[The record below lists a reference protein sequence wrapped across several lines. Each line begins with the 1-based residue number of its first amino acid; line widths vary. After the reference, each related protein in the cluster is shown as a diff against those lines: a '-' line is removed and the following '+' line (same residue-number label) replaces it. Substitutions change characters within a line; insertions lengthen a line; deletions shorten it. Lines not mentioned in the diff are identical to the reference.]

1 MGLALP
7 LTLLHVLAFAATAHA
22 QITWPDLTT
31 WCDLWRSDK
40 VCEGYQ
46 TRYVEADCPTY
57 APYDCVWSTTECE
70 MSAADTADWDYGG
83 GFKTTLQQAFSDQ
96 LPCGSYSSDSASCDA
111 SNFCVWHSDAY
122 SSHCEPSVPGV
133 LEVMSATGAN
143 AAIEAYALYEK
154 RRYTC
159 RTNDESTCDTVDGCR
174 WEGCGGTSSSNWQ
187 ACQAK
192 DETTCEADN
201 CAWDFGTNT
210 CSGSNPDCANAADQ
224 GTCQNVLENNC
235 RWRGCSDDHE
245 YGVIQ
250 VATACEAE
258 YSVTDLDL
266 IAKGYGRD
274 TWDQFVNGGGGG
286 GSMPSGHSPSCEP
299 THYAS
304 FSGSSLVG
312 AYASSS
318 APFTADGVYY
328 ALFVIQFGDASQLST
343 LLLWGGDPNDYSCGA
358 WRGGLLASTGAM
370 YMDSQ
375 CNGPRGNQI
384 SGSVS
389 TTEALT
395 LNAQYVVEFYYDS
408 VNSVARMWKTCL
420 GGCGS
425 HEVQGEVVET
435 TQSGGEIVTLIFS
448 DGPISIGYDAHADS
462 AADFQG
468 MVFEAAFYDCEQSSS
483 SGPPPSTIAYA
494 FEPDCAAVANATSQA
509 QALKVIDTEYA
520 FDRAGSYV
528 YVRADAT
535 TADTLSGW
543 QDLFLWGGTVQ
554 CDGLFFGLDNGQLF
568 VGQQCNS
575 AIYAVDL
582 AEFAP
587 AASTRYV
594 FEVYFRDAT
603 NELRIWVDEIEVTPS
618 GGTTFDLTWTD
629 GYASLGYGAHNNYI
643 EPWGGT
649 VHDLSFYECVA
660 PTSAGPPPAAGPF
673 TSSANLKSAVDNCIA
688 ATVNPDLTLYPS
700 CVATDVPPGS
710 GRFCCSL
717 CGADCLDGGATD
729 MPDWNVSQVTSFY
742 GLFDGKGDFDED
754 LSSWDVSSVT
764 NMERTFLGASAFNSP
779 IGDWNV
785 ASVTTMDSMFQDAS
799 AFDAN
804 ITGWS
809 SPQSSQNMFLGAAAF
824 LARFANC
831 GVGTPDATVCLRDTY
846 PQSSAA
852 YDGPAAA
859 WDSRFCDFSAL
870 APADGGLGECD
881 AQVPKGTMCAPTC
894 ADPSALAMKGVCGK
908 VTIPPACVCE
918 CAEKRAMFGFN
929 V

>member
-1 MGLALP
+1 MGLP
-7 LTLLHVLAFAATAHA
+7 GGVTLLHVLAFAATAHA

-31 WCDLWRSDK
+31 WCDLWRSNK
-40 VCEGYQ
+40 VCEAYQ

-70 MSAADTADWDYGG
+70 MSAADTADWGYGG
-83 GFKTTLQQAFSDQ
+83 GFKITLQQAFSDQ

-111 SNFCVWHSDAY
+111 SNFCLWHSDAY

-174 WEGCGGTSSSNWQ
+174 WQGCGGTSSSNWQ

-192 DETTCEADN
+192 DESTCEADN

-210 CSGSNPDCANAADQ
+210 CSGSNPDCADAADQ
-224 GTCQNVLENNC
+224 GTCENVLENNC
-235 RWRGCSDDHE
+235 WWGGCSDDHE

-274 TWDQFVNGGGGG
+274 TWDQFVNGGGG
-286 GSMPSGHSPSCEP
+286 SMPRGHSPSCPP

-328 ALFVIQFGDASQLST
+328 ALFAIQFGDASQLRT
-343 LLLWGGDPNDYSCGA
+343 LLLWGGDPNDSSCGA

-370 YMDSQ
+370 YMDSR
-375 CNGPRGNQI
+375 CNGPLGNQI

-468 MVFEAAFYDCEQSSS
+468 MVLEAAFYDCEQSSS
-483 SGPPPSTIAYA
+483 PGPPPST
-494 FEPDCAAVANATSQA
+494 
-509 QALKVIDTEYA
+509 
-520 FDRAGSYV
+520 
-528 YVRADAT
+528 
-535 TADTLSGW
+535 
-543 QDLFLWGGTVQ
+543 
-554 CDGLFFGLDNGQLF
+554 
-568 VGQQCNS
+568 
-575 AIYAVDL
+575 
-582 AEFAP
+582 
-587 AASTRYV
+587 
-594 FEVYFRDAT
+594 
-603 NELRIWVDEIEVTPS
+603 
-618 GGTTFDLTWTD
+618 
-629 GYASLGYGAHNNYI
+629 
-643 EPWGGT
+643 
-649 VHDLSFYECVA
+649 
-660 PTSAGPPPAAGPF
+660 PAAGPF

-729 MPDWNVSQVTSFY
+729 MPNWDVSLVTSFE
-742 GLFDGKGDFDED
+742 GLFQDKTSFDED

-764 NMERTFLGASAFNSP
+764 NMERTFLGATAFNSP

-894 ADPSALAMKGVCGK
+894 ADLSALVVKGVCGK

>member
-1 MGLALP
+1 
-7 LTLLHVLAFAATAHA
+7 
-22 QITWPDLTT
+22 
-31 WCDLWRSDK
+31 
-40 VCEGYQ
+40 
-46 TRYVEADCPTY
+46 
-57 APYDCVWSTTECE
+57 
-70 MSAADTADWDYGG
+70 
-83 GFKTTLQQAFSDQ
+83 
-96 LPCGSYSSDSASCDA
+96 
-111 SNFCVWHSDAY
+111 
-122 SSHCEPSVPGV
+122 
-133 LEVMSATGAN
+133 
-143 AAIEAYALYEK
+143 
-154 RRYTC
+154 
-159 RTNDESTCDTVDGCR
+159 
-174 WEGCGGTSSSNWQ
+174 
-187 ACQAK
+187 
-192 DETTCEADN
+192 
-201 CAWDFGTNT
+201 
-210 CSGSNPDCANAADQ
+210 
-224 GTCQNVLENNC
+224 
-235 RWRGCSDDHE
+235 
-245 YGVIQ
+245 
-250 VATACEAE
+250 
-258 YSVTDLDL
+258 
-266 IAKGYGRD
+266 
-274 TWDQFVNGGGGG
+274 
-286 GSMPSGHSPSCEP
+286 
-299 THYAS
+299 
-304 FSGSSLVG
+304 
-312 AYASSS
+312 
-318 APFTADGVYY
+318 
-328 ALFVIQFGDASQLST
+328 
-343 LLLWGGDPNDYSCGA
+343 
-358 WRGGLLASTGAM
+358 
-370 YMDSQ
+370 
-375 CNGPRGNQI
+375 
-384 SGSVS
+384 
-389 TTEALT
+389 
-395 LNAQYVVEFYYDS
+395 
-408 VNSVARMWKTCL
+408 MWKTCL

-894 ADPSALAMKGVCGK
+894 ADSSALAMKGVCGK

>member
-1 MGLALP
+1 MGLP
-7 LTLLHVLAFAATAHA
+7 GGVTLLHVLAFAATAHA

-31 WCDLWRSDK
+31 WCDLWRSNK

-192 DETTCEADN
+192 DESTCEADN

-210 CSGSNPDCANAADQ
+210 CSGSNPDCANAGDQ
-224 GTCQNVLENNC
+224 GTCENVLENNC

-274 TWDQFVNGGGGG
+274 TWDQFVNGGGG
-286 GSMPSGHSPSCEP
+286 SMPSGHSPSCPP

-328 ALFVIQFGDASQLST
+328 AKFVIQFGDASQLRT
-343 LLLWGGDPNDYSCGA
+343 LLLWGGDPNDSSCGA
-358 WRGGLLASTGAM
+358 WRGGFLASTGAM

-375 CNGPRGNQI
+375 CNGPRVNQI

-395 LNAQYVVEFYYDS
+395 LGAQYVVEFYYDS
-408 VNSVARMWKTCL
+408 VNSVARMWKTCM

-483 SGPPPSTIAYA
+483 SGPPPSTI
-494 FEPDCAAVANATSQA
+494 
-509 QALKVIDTEYA
+509 
-520 FDRAGSYV
+520 
-528 YVRADAT
+528 
-535 TADTLSGW
+535 
-543 QDLFLWGGTVQ
+543 
-554 CDGLFFGLDNGQLF
+554 
-568 VGQQCNS
+568 
-575 AIYAVDL
+575 
-582 AEFAP
+582 
-587 AASTRYV
+587 
-594 FEVYFRDAT
+594 
-603 NELRIWVDEIEVTPS
+603 
-618 GGTTFDLTWTD
+618 
-629 GYASLGYGAHNNYI
+629 
-643 EPWGGT
+643 
-649 VHDLSFYECVA
+649 
-660 PTSAGPPPAAGPF
+660 AGPPPAAGPF

-764 NMERTFLGASAFNSP
+764 NMERTFLGATAFNSP

-894 ADPSALAMKGVCGK
+894 ADPSALVVKGVCGK